1 LHGRQR
7 RVAWRERH
15 RPASRSV
22 RPVTLVARRW
32 ERATLPALCVR
43 CRPRRRSA
51 PVLGYAVSIVGTLI
65 GGALIG
71 VVSAQVLAPLPVA
84 LLLMSSVKV
93 WRHGQ

>member
-1 LHGRQR
+1 
-7 RVAWRERH
+7 
-15 RPASRSV
+15 
-22 RPVTLVARRW
+22 
-32 ERATLPALCVR
+32 
-43 CRPRRRSA
+43 
-51 PVLGYAVSIVGTLI
+51 LGYAVSIVGTLI